1 MVHRK
6 KVCWI
11 GKACISKTFFFEWA
25 GSPVSKVT
33 LGLPGTPGS
42 KPEIWFMRERERER
56 EREVEKGG
64 ESTRATGS
72 RGG

>member
-1 MVHRK
+1 MLDRK
-6 KVCWI
+6 SMYFENV
-11 GKACISKTFFFEWA
+11 FFEWA

-56 EREVEKGG
+56 EKER
-64 ESTRATGS
+64 
-72 RGG
+72 